1 MALDIN
7 KVTEEIRE
15 IAADFV
21 GITPEE
27 LDLNKKLRMEYGIS
41 SVEATELIIEMEDR
55 YNIKIPDEE
64 AVKIL
69 TAQDAI
75 DYIVKNAK

>member
-1 MALDIN
+1 MTLDIN

-15 IAADFV
+15 VAADFV

-27 LDLNKKLRMEYGIS
+27 IDLNKKLRMEYGIS

-55 YNIKIPDEE
+55 YSIKIPDEE
-64 AVKIL
+64 AVKIV
-69 TAQDAI
+69 TTQDAI
-75 DYIVKNAK
+75 DYIMKNAK

>member
-55 YNIKIPDEE
+55 YSIKIPDEE

-69 TAQDAI
+69 TTQDAI
-75 DYIVKNAK
+75 DYIMKNAK